1 MTSQTGKQTI
11 TKHILSNIS
20 RSKSNQKILSDNR
33 IGNEKHFFEKITH
46 KMWTPDPFVKN
57 RN

>member
-33 IGNEKHFFEKITH
+33 IEHEKHFFEKITH
-46 KMWTPDPFVKN
+46 KMWTPDPYVKN
-57 RN
+57 